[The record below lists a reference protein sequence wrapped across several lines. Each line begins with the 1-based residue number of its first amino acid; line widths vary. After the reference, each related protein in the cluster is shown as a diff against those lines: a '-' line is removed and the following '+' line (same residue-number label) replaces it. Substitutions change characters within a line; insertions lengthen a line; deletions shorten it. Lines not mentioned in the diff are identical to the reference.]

1 MGWRG
6 ALRSFAAAARAAERE
21 AQRQHKA
28 ALNQQMTD
36 DAAAA
41 VTDWETYIE
50 NLVRVHARTGD
61 AVDWNA
67 MASRAQPVEPQLGH
81 SEERDAEAALAQFK
95 PGLFDFLTGGT
106 KQRRAKLERA
116 LADAP
121 ERDAATYAAARTKY
135 ASDLSEWEG
144 DTALA
149 RRLISGEAK
158 ALSEVIAE
166 MSRSIEGQSLI
177 GSEIAFSID
186 DNFVH
191 AKPYVH
197 GNDII
202 PSVRRKQLASGKLSE
217 SKMPVGQFNELYQ
230 DYVASVALKVAGELF
245 HVVPLEE
252 IYVTCLTDMLNPQT
266 GHKEKSAILSVQF
279 VRATFFKL
287 NLANLDPS
295 DAMRNFRHAMAFKK
309 GQGFSPIEPLKP
321 VNESAA

>member
-21 AQRQHKA
+21 ADRQHKA
-28 ALNQQMTD
+28 ALRQQVAN

-50 NLVRVHARTGD
+50 DLVRVHARMGD
-61 AVDWNA
+61 AVDWHA
-67 MASRAQPVEPQLGH
+67 MAARTKPVEPQLGQSAH
-81 SEERDAEAALAQFK
+81 RDAEAALAQFK

-106 KQRRAKLERA
+106 KQRRAKLERSLTEAPEVDAAAYASAKTKHAAA
-116 LADAP
+116 LA
-121 ERDAATYAAARTKY
+121 
-135 ASDLSEWEG
+135 EWEN

-149 RRLISGEAK
+149 RRLIAGEAT

-166 MSRSIEGQSLI
+166 MTKAIEGQSLI
-177 GSEIAFSID
+177 GSEIAFTID
-186 DNFVH
+186 DHFVH
-191 AKPYVH
+191 ARPFVH
-197 GNDII
+197 GDDII

-245 HVVPLEE
+245 HVLPLEE
-252 IYVTCLTDMLNPQT
+252 IYVTCVTEMLNPQT
-266 GHKEKSAILSVQF
+266 GHKEKTPILSVQF
-279 VRATFFKL
+279 VRASFFRL

-309 GQGFSPIEPLKP
+309 SQGFSPIDPLKP
-321 VNESAA
+321 IDQPTA